1 MTIGY
6 KGAQVAAKTLTLAAI
21 ELFENAEL
29 RAAAS
34 AEFHERR
41 GADFEYEALLGNRQP
56 ALDYRN

>member
-6 KGAQVAAKTLTLAAI
+6 TGAQVAAKTLTLAAI

-29 RAAAS
+29 REQAL
-34 AEFHERR
+34 AEFNERR
-41 GADFEYEALLGNRQP
+41 GEDFQYEALLGNRPP